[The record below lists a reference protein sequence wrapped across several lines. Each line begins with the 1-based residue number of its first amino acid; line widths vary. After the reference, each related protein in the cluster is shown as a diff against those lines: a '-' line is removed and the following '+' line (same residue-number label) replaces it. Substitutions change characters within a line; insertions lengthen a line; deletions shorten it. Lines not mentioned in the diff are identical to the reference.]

1 MIKVLLR
8 AQVIKV
14 LLRPHSNGITL
25 SIRLTPGAKKDALL
39 GVMDIADNQKA
50 IKASV
55 TAPPEDGRANKA
67 LIALLAKELKLPK
80 SSISLLSGDT
90 NRQKVLLV
98 EGDTAPL
105 MEKIGGWLSAL
116 QAQP

>member
-1 MIKVLLR
+1 VP
-8 AQVIKV
+8 
-14 LLRPHSNGITL
+14 LRPHNKGISL

-50 IKASV
+50 LKASV

-67 LIALLAKELKLPK
+67 LIALLAKELKLQK
-80 SSISLLSGDT
+80 SSISVLSGDT

-98 EGDTAPL
+98 EGETAPL
-105 MEKIGGWLSAL
+105 LEKINGWLCAL
-116 QAQP
+116 QARI